1 MTSPPPVTPEMLQQS
16 FREEAKE
23 ILSELECAL
32 LELHKSGGSPEL
44 VSGIFRGLHTLKGSG
59 SMFGFDR
66 LAAFTH
72 DLESAFDKVRNG
84 VLPASPELIDGTLS
98 ALDQIAAMLDGDG
111 SSADASVCSGI
122 LANLQQLPSAGLAPA
137 GEKKQ
142 ASAGPD
148 RSDGPLRSWRIRFAP
163 GAELMRCGA
172 NPLLLLRELCALGTA
187 RTGARLDALP
197 SLREID
203 PERCYVFWEVGI
215 ETAAGAE
222 AIRDVFLFVEDV
234 CDLTIEPD
242 APASVPRGAAAQGL
256 MDQRA
261 ARVGRRATDRPDSTS
276 TLRIP
281 AARLDQLV
289 GLVGELVTV
298 QARLSELSSRRGD
311 PEIAQTAE
319 EIERL
324 SSALRESSMNLRM
337 MPIRGTFERFRRLV
351 HDLTKDLDKPVDLVV
366 EGAETELD
374 KAVIDQLGD
383 PLMHLIRNSMD
394 HGIES
399 AEARAAQGKPAAGTI
414 RLAARHAGATML
426 IEVSDDGAGI
436 DCKAVREKAVERGL
450 TTADAELTERE
461 IFALLFEP
469 GFSTARTVT
478 DLSGRGVGL
487 DVVRRTVESL
497 RGTIEIRSERGRG
510 TTIALRLPLT
520 LAILDG
526 LLVEVG
532 EGRYVL
538 PLGVTLE
545 CVELERAQAER
556 AAGHMAEV
564 RGEMVPYI
572 RLRDHFGVAGVRPKR
587 EQIMVIECDLGR
599 CGLMVDRVLGN
610 CQTVIRSLGKLY
622 RDVQGVSG
630 ATVLGD
636 GTVALILDPPRL
648 VQEAMRATTRSR
660 RADPAAAP

>member
-32 LELHKSGGSPEL
+32 LELHKCGGSPEL

-148 RSDGPLRSWRIRFAP
+148 RSDGPVRSWRIRFTP

-234 CDLTIEPD
+234 CDLTIERD

-366 EGAETELD
+366 EGADTELD